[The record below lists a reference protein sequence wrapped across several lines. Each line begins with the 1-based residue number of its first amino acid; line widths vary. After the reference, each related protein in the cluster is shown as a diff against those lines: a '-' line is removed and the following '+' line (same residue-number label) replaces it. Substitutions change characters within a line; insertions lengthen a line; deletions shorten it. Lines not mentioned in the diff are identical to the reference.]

1 MKFFATLILFNL
13 LIFSSNWA
21 QVSQTTGAT
30 TDGLELGVHAG
41 HFFSSGNVDFKPGY
55 AVGVH
60 LRKSLDYVFSLRLE
74 AMAGQL
80 KGEDDGNVRNY
91 DTDWFSGSFQLLTTL
106 NNLKWS
112 PNDRKTNI
120 YVLTGLGVNQYS
132 GNYNLGN
139 LAGDIEEST
148 QMHFD
153 AGFGI
158 SFKISNK
165 INIGLEH
172 KVMLLMTENAD
183 FIDGVPTLTGEQ
195 NRLTFRDVPNY
206 TSIRLNFNLGQSKE
220 KTQPLYWLNPM
231 ETMVNDLQLLK
242 DTRVTLADDDG
253 DGVIN
258 QLDEE
263 EDTPAEANV
272 NAKGIAMDSD
282 ADGIADYLDKEP
294 FSPVDMP
301 VDADGVAIRPDV
313 MEEVSKLVE
322 AKLKDYEP
330 VVIVPTT
337 TPKTSGVGY
346 LPFVYFGTNSAV
358 IRNKDYGVLS
368 NIAHVMS
375 ANKGLQFVVT
385 GHTDQSGGEVV
396 NVDLSY
402 KRAKNV
408 LDFLV
413 KSGVPR
419 SQLILQ
425 YKGKKEPLVAG
436 EASVN
441 RRVGF
446 RLANG
451 DSEMAAPSTQ
461 N

>member
-1 MKFFATLILFNL
+1 MKLFTTLILFNIL
-13 LIFSSNWA
+13 LFSSSWA
-21 QVSQTTGAT
+21 QVSQTTGLT
-30 TDGLELGVHAG
+30 TDGLEFGVHAG
-41 HFFSSGNVDFKPGY
+41 HFFSAGNVDFKPGY

-60 LRKSLDYVFSLRLE
+60 LRKSLDYIFSLRLD
-74 AMAGQL
+74 AMTGKL

-91 DTDWFSGSFQLLTTL
+91 ETDWFSGSLQLLTSL

-120 YVLTGLGVNQYS
+120 YVLTGIGVNQYS
-132 GNYNLGN
+132 GEYNVGN
-139 LAGDIEEST
+139 LMGDIESST

-158 SFKISNK
+158 SFKISDK
-165 INIGLEH
+165 INVGLEH

-183 FIDGVPTLTGEQ
+183 LIDGIPTFLGDQ

-206 TSIRLNFNLGQSKE
+206 TSIRLNFNLGQSKG

-231 ETMVNDLQLLK
+231 ESIADDLRLLK

-272 NAKGIAMDSD
+272 NAKGVALDSD
-282 ADGIADYLDKEP
+282 ADGIPDYLDKEP
-294 FSPVDMP
+294 FSPAETP
-301 VDADGVAIRPDV
+301 VDAEGVAIRPDV

-322 AKLKDYEP
+322 AKLKDYQP
-330 VVIVPTT
+330 VVVEPTA
-337 TPKTSGVGY
+337 PKTSGVGY
-346 LPFVYFGTNSAV
+346 LPFVYFGSNSAT

-375 ANKGLQFVVT
+375 ANKDAKFVVT
-385 GHTDQSGGEVV
+385 GHTDQNGGEVV

-408 LDFLV
+408 VDFLV
-413 KSGVPR
+413 KSGVSR

-425 YKGKKEPLVAG
+425 YQGKKQPLVDG